1 MILCLASLTGALA
14 LSMQPPAAGP
24 VALIFPPWWGGMR
37 AVAAA
42 ARSGAVI
49 RFGARPFIVI
59 VLPDSR
65 AARGRLGQSGAWLV
79 LDPAQ
84 VGGCSDQS
92 STEKAE
98 P

>member
-1 MILCLASLTGALA
+1 MILCFASLIGALA
-14 LSMQPPAAGP
+14 LSMRPPAAGP
-24 VALIFPPWWGGMR
+24 VALIFPPWWGGTR
-37 AVAAA
+37 AVVAAA
-42 ARSGAVI
+42 RFGAVI
-49 RFGARPFIVI
+49 RFGAWPFIVI

-65 AARGRLGQSGAWLV
+65 ASKGRLGQSDAWLV

-84 VGGCSDQS
+84 LGGCSDQS

>member
-14 LSMQPPAAGP
+14 LSMRPPETGP
-24 VALIFPPWWGGMR
+24 VALIFPPWWGGAR

-49 RFGARPFIVI
+49 RFGARSFIVV

-65 AARGRLGQSGAWLV
+65 GPHGRLRQSGAWLV

-92 STEKAE
+92 SPE
-98 P
+98 